1 MVALEARRG
10 LGVNCRRRGGESE
23 ARVEPSAC
31 VASCLHTHW
40 SRQSGAARVRGDA
53 LDGLQE
59 LTAHG
64 CGGGCPKQGPSV
76 AAAARRRVP
85 RRRQQREHGEEKN
98 SPSSGRARRRHWSGS
113 PTAAH
118 HEFAWRS
125 HALRRSGSADIAP
138 RLSHCV
144 QRRKQA
150 AGRLAGV
157 RCHRRADCRPRTPP
171 TDRHEGQV
179 ALSTALAVRIRVYDA
194 RARVLKRQ
202 PPYNQTDVR
211 HEPPTREAASCLVPR
226 RRRRVTQL
234 F

>member
-1 MVALEARRG
+1 M
-10 LGVNCRRRGGESE
+10 NCRRRGGESE

-59 LTAHG
+59 LTAQRG

-157 RCHRRADCRPRTPP
+157 RCHRRADCRPRTYPSDRP
-171 TDRHEGQV
+171 TRGTGCPEHRTGC
-179 ALSTALAVRIRVYDA
+179 SNTTRA
-194 RARVLKRQ
+194 RACSTPAAVQSNRR
-202 PPYNQTDVR
+202 TTA
-211 HEPPTREAASCLVPR
+211 TREAASCLVPR